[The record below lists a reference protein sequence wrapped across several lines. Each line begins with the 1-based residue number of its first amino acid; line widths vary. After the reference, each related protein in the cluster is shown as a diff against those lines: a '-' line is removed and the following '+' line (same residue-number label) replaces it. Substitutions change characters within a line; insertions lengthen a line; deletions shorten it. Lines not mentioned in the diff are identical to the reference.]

1 MLSIDRGVIE
11 SARQAFLSQRAIID
25 ANLAQLNGWLNGGA
39 QAGSGSGTGSGGKT
53 IGRPVGSG
61 RPLGRS
67 HRKNV
72 AAPVPAAD
80 AVATATQPV
89 KTQTAAQLSAM
100 RANARKARLAAKR
113 RREAKLK
120 QQTMTASA

>member
-1 MLSIDRGVIE
+1 
-11 SARQAFLSQRAIID
+11 
-25 ANLAQLNGWLNGGA
+25 
-39 QAGSGSGTGSGGKT
+39 
-53 IGRPVGSG
+53 
-61 RPLGRS
+61 
-67 HRKNV
+67 
-72 AAPVPAAD
+72 
-80 AVATATQPV
+80 V